1 MLDSSEINK
10 NSGIPIGER
19 PEGHSEIMGNNEQP
33 WLPIEAI
40 EFLYSKLDKN
50 FIGFEFGSGSST
62 FWFSKFTRKIY
73 SVDSSL
79 EWHLSI
85 LEKIKENSIDNIFSM
100 VKECEMLPIWDKDL
114 EISEKHIEYSSSIL
128 DFEFN
133 FDYILVD
140 GVSRS
145 FCIQNS
151 IDKLNSGGYLI
162 IDNAERPAYQES
174 IQKIPLEWE
183 IFEFSNSV
191 DKTLIYRKNEKSDN
205 NFGI

>member
-40 EFLYSKLDKN
+40 DFLYSRLDEN

-145 FCIQNS
+145 F
-151 IDKLNSGGYLI
+151 
-162 IDNAERPAYQES
+162 
-174 IQKIPLEWE
+174 
-183 IFEFSNSV
+183 
-191 DKTLIYRKNEKSDN
+191 
-205 NFGI
+205 

>member
-40 EFLYSKLDKN
+40 DFLYSRLDKD

-62 FWFSKFTRKIY
+62 FWFSKFTKKIY

-162 IDNAERPAYQES
+162 IDNAERPAYQEG
-174 IQKIPLEWE
+174 IQKIPLGWE
-183 IFEFSNSV
+183 IFEFSNSI
-191 DKTLIYRKNEKSDN
+191 DKTLIYRKK
-205 NFGI
+205 